1 MKNLPLFG
9 IVIAIFFIFLG
20 INLIQKEDT
29 FSVIVGYAN
38 VIVFSGLIIFAL
50 YKLLSN
56 KNKNKN
62 I

>member
-1 MKNLPLFG
+1 MKNLPLLG
-9 IVIAIFFIFLG
+9 IVIAVFFIFLG

-29 FSVIVGYAN
+29 FIVIVGYAN
-38 VIVFSGLIIFAL
+38 IIVFSGLIIFTL

-56 KNKNKN
+56 KN

>member
-1 MKNLPLFG
+1 MKNLPLLG
-9 IVIAIFFIFLG
+9 IVIAVFFIFLG

-29 FSVIVGYAN
+29 FIIIVGYAN
-38 VIVFSGLIIFAL
+38 IIVFSGLIIFTL

-56 KNKNKN
+56 KK